1 MQRALYTAI
10 RIIDTNAVLCMK
22 TSSDF
27 INKLKWDSTFNIHNI
42 IKYCKSIGTIGED
55 ENLQEY
61 GNIDMPKIVFRLRYF
76 VLFTYNFTIKIM
88 NMNIKSM
95 NNFHFYIR
103 IISLLNLKLRKFELF
118 FNENSNTPNPRSIQ
132 FLSKFRT
139 HHLLP
144 AISVVEHTLQKVQ
157 NISEASLQRSNEQ
170 RNKCLEIILW

>member
-1 MQRALYTAI
+1 MQF
-10 RIIDTNAVLCMK
+10 
-22 TSSDF
+22 SSDF

-42 IKYCKSIGTIGED
+42 IKYCKSIRTIGED
-55 ENLQEY
+55 ENLPEY
-61 GNIDMPKIVFRLRYF
+61 RNIDMPKIVFLSRYF

-118 FNENSNTPNPRSIQ
+118 FNENSNTPNTRSIQ

-144 AISVVEHTLQKVQ
+144 AISVVDHTLQEVQ